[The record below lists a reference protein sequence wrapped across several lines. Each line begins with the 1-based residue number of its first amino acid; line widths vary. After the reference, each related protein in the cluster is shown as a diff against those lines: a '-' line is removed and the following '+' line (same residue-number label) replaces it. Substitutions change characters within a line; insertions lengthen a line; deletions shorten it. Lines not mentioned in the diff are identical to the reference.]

1 MKAIELSG
9 IGPHAATTH
18 LPLPHAAEGRGALII
33 AGPSQSGKSTIA
45 SALCYLLTGAAP
57 DGSTIDPAALSADA
71 GSVRV
76 SANDGQ
82 VFELRISRSGRKAWK
97 CGEESVG
104 AAKDRH
110 RVLGV
115 LGLDAVASLVAGIVC
130 PLALLRQAED
140 GQGRGLRATLT
151 AALPERSLD
160 KAFAELLGDFAPALP
175 GDAVDTR
182 GAVQATTRATA
193 ARDRALGALD
203 GTQAAQ
209 ARHEGQGAPAVPDE
223 SARAAAAAVVEA
235 GEAWAAYRRAGGA
248 GERRA
253 QQQVALAD
261 WRRRMAEIPPAQT
274 FDGAPPPK
282 VPSLRTEEAAVAQAQ
297 AELDRLPRGPAD
309 AAPGLHEKRLATA
322 TRWAAL
328 PTASC
333 DLCGQVVLPPR
344 IAQVAA
350 TARVQIEAERK
361 TAQDL
366 VDAARRRAQD
376 ALTKAQEALKV
387 AQGRAERAQAELEGY
402 RSEAEARKLRSAAVA
417 ALGPEPTVDP
427 EPTGAPATPVGCEP
441 TAEEVTRAR
450 ALLSRAAQAAADLR
464 TYEARTVTLS
474 EDIDR
479 AADALKAREAELARA
494 RAVEQAHKGA
504 PAEVFRQQLA
514 DWRPAARMLASQG
527 IEIRPRAGGEVD
539 GLDLFI
545 DGLPSDKASDG
556 RRVHASALLAFA
568 LRTIAARRYSSRG
581 GVGGFADLPTCIDN
595 AQLWTKGRWP
605 ADGPLVWIVA
615 EPSEE
620 AGPTAITT
628 HWQRL

>member
-1 MKAIELSG
+1 MKQIEIVG
-9 IGPHAATTH
+9 IGPHQAATT
-18 LPLPHAAEGRGALII
+18 LPLPHNAEGRGALVI

-45 SALCYLLTGAAP
+45 SALVWLLTGAAP
-57 DGSTIDPAALSADA
+57 DGGTIDPMALSAKT
-71 GSVRV
+71 GTVRV
-76 SANDGQ
+76 SADDGR
-82 VFELRISRSGRKAWK
+82 VFELRIGDTGRKAWK
-97 CGEESVG
+97 CGEDAVS

-110 RVLGV
+110 RILGP

-130 PLALLRQAED
+130 PAVLLKQAED

-151 AALPERSLD
+151 AALPERSLEG
-160 KAFAELLGDFAPALP
+160 AFTELLGAFAPALP
-175 GDAVDTR
+175 GDAADTR
-182 GAVQATTRATA
+182 GAVQAATRATA

-203 GTQAAQ
+203 AAQAAQ
-209 ARHEGQGAPAVPDE
+209 QRHEEQGAPAVPDQL
-223 SARAAAAAVVEA
+223 ATAAARAVVEA
-235 GEAWAAYRRAGGA
+235 GEAWAAFRRAGGA

-253 QQQVALAD
+253 QQQAALAD
-261 WRRRMAEIPPAQT
+261 WRRRMAEIPPAQA

-282 VPSLRTEEAAVAQAQ
+282 VPSLRTEEAAVAQTQ

-309 AAPGLHEKRLATA
+309 AAPGVHEKRLAAA

-333 DLCGQVVLPPR
+333 DLCGQVVLPQR
-344 IAQVAA
+344 IAQVAS
-350 TARVQIEAERK
+350 TARVQIEAEKK

-366 VDAARRRAQD
+366 VDAARKKAE
-376 ALTKAQEALKV
+376 AAIAKAQETLRA
-387 AQGRAERAQAELEGY
+387 AQGRAERLQAELDGY
-402 RSEAEARKLRSAAVA
+402 RSEAEARRVRSAAVA

-427 EPTGAPATPVGCEP
+427 EPTGAPATPAAVEP
-441 TAEEVTRAR
+441 TAEDVTRAR
-450 ALLSRAAQAAADLR
+450 ALLSRASQAAADLR

-474 EDIDR
+474 EDTSL
-479 AADALKAREAELARA
+479 AAAAVKAREAELARA
-494 RAVEQAHKGA
+494 RAVEAAHKGA
-504 PAEVFRQQLA
+504 PARVLERQLV

-568 LRTIAARRYSSRG
+568 LRTVAARRYSSRS
-581 GVGGFADLPTCIDN
+581 GVGGFVDLPIVIDN
-595 AQLWTKGRWP
+595 AQLWTDGRWP
-605 ADGPLVWIVA
+605 AQGPLAWIVA

-620 AGPTAITT
+620 RGPAAIAT